1 MGEQLMFGNNAKK
14 IEEIERKYQEKI
26 EELEAENTRLR
37 NEISSLQM
45 STTEDDSE
53 NDIYKAFVNELIKSY
68 ESGTQFLQSTVE
80 DNLVALD
87 EINEL
92 NAKTNKRMH
101 NIESETEAIVSTIDR
116 IQEHSNT
123 LGDDSTSL
131 NDSVMSI
138 AEIIN
143 LIKDISDQ
151 TNLLALNAAIEA
163 ARAGEHGRGFAVVAD
178 EVRKLAERTQKAT
191 QEVEININGLKQNS
205 NSMMEISN
213 TFIDETSQVMEILH
227 TFKENIF
234 KVVENSEN
242 IKTNTEDLTNELHVS
257 NGKIDHISLKLN
269 AYKAIFNDESP
280 SIPDENSCRFGRW
293 FSEAAHNVLKGNPL
307 IPSITQH
314 HKNVHQGLQAAINA
328 HKKGDD
334 EKALSEIKKVEES
347 SDVGFK
353 ELIKAVKESHAH
365 HKK

>member
-1 MGEQLMFGNNAKK
+1 MFGNCDAK
-14 IEEIERKYQEKI
+14 IEKLEREYQAKIDSLQDENNRLRHEIETLKTSSQED
-26 EELEAENTRLR
+26 NT
-37 NEISSLQM
+37 
-45 STTEDDSE
+45 D
-53 NDIYKAFVNELIKSY
+53 NDTFKTLINELLKSY
-68 ESGTQFLQSTVE
+68 ESGTQFLQGTIE
-80 DNLVALD
+80 DNLTALED
-87 EINEL
+87 VNEL

-101 NIESETEAIVSTIDR
+101 EIESETETIVSTIDR

-213 TFIDETSQVMEILH
+213 TFIDETNQVMEVLH
-227 TFKENIF
+227 HFKENID
-234 KVVENSEN
+234 KVVENSEE
-242 IKTNTEDLTNELHVS
+242 IKANTEDLTNELHVS
-257 NGKIDHISLKLN
+257 NGKIDHITLKLN
-269 AYKAIFNDESP
+269 GYKAIINNESI

-293 FSEAAHNVLKGNPL
+293 FSEAAHTVLKGSPL
-307 IPSITQH
+307 ISSITQH
-314 HKNVHQGLQAAINA
+314 HRKVHQGLAQALEA

-334 EKALSEIKKVEES
+334 KKVIQEIREVEES

-353 ELIKAVKESHAH
+353 ELLKAVKESHAASN
-365 HKK
+365 KQK

>member
-1 MGEQLMFGNNAKK
+1 MFGNSAKK
-14 IEEIERKYQEKI
+14 IEQLEREYQAKI
-26 EELEAENTRLR
+26 AELEQENENLR
-37 NEISSLQM
+37 REIDSLRVTK
-45 STTEDDSE
+45 SEDTSD
-53 NDIYKAFVNELIKSY
+53 NDAYKALVDELIKSY
-68 ESGTQFLQSTVE
+68 ASGTQFLQATIE

-87 EINEL
+87 DINEL

-101 NIESETEAIVSTIDR
+101 DIENETEAIVSTIDR

-213 TFIDETSQVMEILH
+213 TFINETTQVMDILH
-227 TFKENIF
+227 NFKENID
-234 KVVENSEN
+234 KVVENSEK
-242 IKTNTEDLTNELHVS
+242 IKTNTENLTNELQVS

-269 AYKAIFNDESP
+269 GYKAIFHDEHP

-293 FSEAAHNVLKGNPL
+293 FASAVHTILKGSSL
-307 IPSITQH
+307 IPSITEH
-314 HKNVHQGLQAAINA
+314 HAKVHQGLQRAIEA
-328 HKKGDD
+328 HEKGDD
-334 EKALSEIKKVEES
+334 EKALQEIKEVERS
-347 SDVGFK
+347 SDIGFK
-353 ELIKAVKESHAH
+353 ELIKAIKESHH
-365 HKK
+365 TNNK